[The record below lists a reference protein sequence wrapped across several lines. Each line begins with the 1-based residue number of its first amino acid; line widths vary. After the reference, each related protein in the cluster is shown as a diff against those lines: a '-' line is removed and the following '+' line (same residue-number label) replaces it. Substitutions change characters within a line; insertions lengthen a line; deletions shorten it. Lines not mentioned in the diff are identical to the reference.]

1 MVIRRPEYAWLI
13 PFVPLFA
20 PFQFM
25 VMRNARLLAYFEE
38 LIFSTS
44 RSDNFVPAKVR
55 AWHR

>member
-1 MVIRRPEYAWLI
+1 
-13 PFVPLFA
+13 VPLFA